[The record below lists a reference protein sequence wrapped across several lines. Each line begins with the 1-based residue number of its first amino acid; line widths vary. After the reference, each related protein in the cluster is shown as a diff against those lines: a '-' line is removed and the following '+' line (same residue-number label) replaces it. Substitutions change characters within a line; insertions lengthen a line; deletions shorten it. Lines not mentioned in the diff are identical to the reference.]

1 MGRKMETYIFGEVF
15 GSQLE
20 HEKILRLLQIC
31 KGRLGERKEGNL
43 YIFCLF
49 FFFTKFCI
57 NSVSNSFIFRL
68 TVTIT
73 L

>member
-1 MGRKMETYIFGEVF
+1 MEAYIFGEVF

-31 KGRLGERKEGNL
+31 KGRKEGNL

-57 NSVSNSFIFRL
+57 NSVSNSFVFRL